1 MEEQHRAVCE
11 LGSAKVTRD
20 PFEESLKRHSIFR
33 DARWNRNSYFEK
45 LAILDGGTVALVV
58 TAVLG
63 LRGSI
68 GHKIFLVGGVAS
80 LVVALLALLARNL
93 IASEI
98 EFHVAAHAVNDSV
111 VDDHE
116 VVRREKW
123 LNRWFGRFERAG
135 VALTISGMLLLGL
148 EACLTLYAHP

>member
-1 MEEQHRAVCE
+1 M
-11 LGSAKVTRD
+11 TRD
-20 PFEESLKRHSIFR
+20 FFEDRLNLHSLYR
-33 DARWNRNSYFEK
+33 DARLNRNSYFEK

-68 GHKIFLVGGVAS
+68 GHKVFLVGGVAF
-80 LVVALLALLARNL
+80 LMVALLALLLRNL
-93 IASEI
+93 IGSEI
-98 EFHVAAHAVNDSV
+98 EFFAAAHTVYDPTIEHPKLV
-111 VDDHE
+111 K
-116 VVRREKW
+116 REAW
-123 LNRWFGRFERAG
+123 LNRWYRTFERTG

>member
-1 MEEQHRAVCE
+1 M
-11 LGSAKVTRD
+11 TRHH
-20 PFEESLKRHSIFR
+20 FEDSLRLHNIFR

-68 GHKIFLVGGVAS
+68 GHKLFLVSGVACM
-80 LVVALLALLARNL
+80 VGALLALLSRNL
-93 IASEI
+93 IESEI
-98 EFHVAAHAVNDSV
+98 EFHVVVRAVNDPV
-111 VDDHE
+111 ADDHE
-116 VVRREKW
+116 RVKREKW
-123 LNRWFGRFERAG
+123 LNRWSSRSERAG
-135 VALTISGMLLLGL
+135 VALTIMGMLLLGL